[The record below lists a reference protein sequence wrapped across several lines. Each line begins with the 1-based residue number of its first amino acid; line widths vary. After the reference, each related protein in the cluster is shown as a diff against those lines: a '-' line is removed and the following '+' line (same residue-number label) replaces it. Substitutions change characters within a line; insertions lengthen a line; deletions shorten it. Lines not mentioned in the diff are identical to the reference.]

1 MAARLGIVEDNDRL
15 ADDLIAALMPGGQFE
30 LGWRA
35 ASLAQARQHADQP
48 VDLLLLDLGLPDGS
62 GVELVDEFRCAQPGI
77 RIVAHTVFDSERQV
91 MLALQ
96 AGVDGY
102 LLKGAAAVQVE
113 EALSAALSGGTPL
126 SPAVAR
132 YLLRRVRGEA
142 ADGAAAATEAEQ
154 PAQLTGR
161 ERDVLEHLARGYS
174 YRETAESLGIR
185 PHTVA
190 HHAKNLYSKLAA
202 RSCSEAVFEAVRS
215 GLIKLG

>member
-1 MAARLGIVEDNDRL
+1 MPVRLGIVEDNDRL
-15 ADDLIAALMPGGQFE
+15 ADDLLAALLPGGHFE

-35 ASLAQARQHADQP
+35 ASLAQARLHVAEA

-62 GVELVDEFRCAQPGI
+62 GVELVADFRRLQPGI

-102 LLKGAAAVQVE
+102 LLKGAAVAQVE
-113 EALSAALSGGTPL
+113 EALQAAMSGGTPL

-132 YLLRRVRGEA
+132 YLLRQLRGEA
-142 ADGAAAATEAEQ
+142 PRNAETDADAQ
-154 PAQLTGR
+154 PILTGR

-190 HHAKNLYSKLAA
+190 HHAKNLYSKLAVH
-202 RSCSEAVFEAVRS
+202 SCSEAVFEAARS
-215 GLIKLG
+215 GLIRLG

>member
-1 MAARLGIVEDNDRL
+1 MTLRLGIVEDHDRL
-15 ADDLIAALMPGGQFE
+15 VDDLVAALTPAQFQ

-35 ASLAQARQHADQP
+35 ASLAQARQHLDDP

-62 GVELVDEFRCAQPGI
+62 GVALVEEFRRQQPAI

-102 LLKGAAAVQVE
+102 LLKGAAPAQVE
-113 EALSAALSGGTPL
+113 ENLQAAMAGGTPL

-132 YLLRRVRGEA
+132 YLLRRVRG
-142 ADGAAAATEAEQ
+142 DAEQ
-154 PAQLTGR
+154 SRMPEQSEPPPSLTGR

-185 PHTVA
+185 THTVA

-202 RSCSEAVFEAVRS
+202 HSCSEAVFEALRT
-215 GLIKLG
+215 GLTRLG

>member
-1 MAARLGIVEDNDRL
+1 MPVRLGIVEDNDRL
-15 ADDLIAALMPGGQFE
+15 ADDLLAALLPGGDFE

-35 ASLAQARQHADQP
+35 ASLAQARLHAADP

-62 GVELVDEFRCAQPGI
+62 GVELVADFRRLQPGL

-102 LLKGAAAVQVE
+102 LLKGAAAAQVE
-113 EALSAALSGGTPL
+113 EALQAAMSGGTPL

-132 YLLRRVRGEA
+132 YLLRRVRGESRPSS
-142 ADGAAAATEAEQ
+142 EPE
-154 PAQLTGR
+154 PAPLLTGR

-185 PHTVA
+185 LHTVA
-190 HHAKNLYSKLAA
+190 HHAKNLYSKLAVH
-202 RSCSEAVFEAVRS
+202 SCSEAVFEAARS
-215 GLIKLG
+215 GLIRLG